1 MVPRLAMYGL
11 VSTTL
16 AGGVVYSAL
25 QTRANFFAAAVAV
38 GRSSGS
44 LMVLANFAL
53 FNAICLGIGIKK
65 VFFGQLRAIE
75 YEHLFEKL
83 WIFLTES
90 LLALTIFRDDFSAP
104 FAIMYGVL
112 LFLKCF
118 HWITADRVD
127 YMDQIP
133 PPGPPKSFHIR
144 IASIILI
151 LTAFDMILASYSIET
166 ILTEG
171 VSAMVLFASEFTI
184 LQASIFGTAARYFVG
199 LIDLRRARGR
209 ADAPSWEEKSMY
221 LFYVDLVVDF
231 FKLLTYLSFFA
242 VILLHYGLPLHILR
256 DVYMTLRSFI
266 SRCGDLIRYRRA
278 TRDMDALYPDAT
290 EEEMDRLGDK
300 TCIICRE
307 EMVPR
312 GSDREAQLRAER
324 EAEDAELGV
333 EVGASTGGGPNETPK
348 KLACG
353 HVFHFHCLRSWLE
366 RQQSCPTCRRD
377 VLRTP
382 APTPARAA
390 ADRAAAA
397 FANLNNN
404 NNNDDNQNNNNN
416 HINQPPMPT
425 PGAVPQPP
433 NAPQP
438 RPTDGQAMQQ
448 AYNEYFSLPRNGW
461 DNPVPNNINGGHD
474 SSTGP
479 AGLGEEGDDTRLQR
493 GIWGGPVIP
502 GRFFRAP
509 LGAAPRFPS
518 PDNAAAGPNNISQ
531 THLSRPTIRTT
542 PAPPS
547 ASDVQTQS
555 QPQSRHPRLDSR
567 RSSHNHL
574 SAPGTP
580 QLSGHVTPFSS
591 NPPVVFTSTGAA
603 RTAQSSSAAA
613 QTAEDEAVVE
623 TINPKIPNENDAR
636 RLAAEAALRR
646 FGITSTPAGVS
657 VSDSGSTD
665 GKGKGKAK
673 EQPSLD
679 IPAPAPNPNDVWEA
693 TPTHIPRL
701 SNITP
706 SFLPAASTA
715 PGSSSS
721 GLPRPAD
728 TTFDISAVDRTV
740 QSLEERLR
748 VLREVDETIWGLVG
762 ELTKLKSSWENTASR
777 PKSTSEADLQTDD
790 TAKAEVEDNFADTSK

>member
-11 VSTTL
+11 ASTAL

-75 YEHLFEKL
+75 YEHLFERL

-133 PPGPPKSFHIR
+133 PPGPPKSFHFR

-151 LTAFDMILASYSIET
+151 LTVFDITLASYSIET

-184 LQASIFGTAARYFVG
+184 LQASIFGTAARYAVG

-209 ADAPSWEEKSMY
+209 ADAPSWEEKSMW

-231 FKLLTYLSFFA
+231 FKLFTYLSFFA

-256 DVYMTLRSFI
+256 DVYMTLRSFV

-312 GSDREAQLRAER
+312 GSAREAQLRAER

-333 EVGASTGGGPNETPK
+333 EVGATATGGGPNETPK

-390 ADRAAAA
+390 ADRAAHAL
-397 FANLNNN
+397 ANLNNN
-404 NNNDDNQNNNNN
+404 ANNNNN
-416 HINQPPMPT
+416 NANPPPLPT
-425 PGAVPQPP
+425 PGGVPQQP

-461 DNPVPNNINGGHD
+461 DNPVPNSANGN
-474 SSTGP
+474 SSNVATSVQT
-479 AGLGEEGDDTRLQR
+479 EENDDTRLQR

-502 GRFFRAP
+502 GQFFRAP
-509 LGAAPRFPS
+509 LGAAPRFPL
-518 PDNAAAGPNNISQ
+518 PANVIAGPSTSQ
-531 THLSRPTIRTT
+531 PHASRPTIRTT
-542 PAPPS
+542 LAHSPAS
-547 ASDVQTQS
+547 ASETQS
-555 QPQSRHPRLDSR
+555 AQTRRPHFESR
-567 RSSHNHL
+567 RSSTNHL
-574 SAPGTP
+574 SAPATP

-603 RTAQSSSAAA
+603 RNAPTAASEP
-613 QTAEDEAVVE
+613 TEGEEAVE
-623 TINPKIPNENDAR
+623 TIVPKIVNENDAR

-646 FGITSTPAGVS
+646 FGVTSTSEGRSKGKEKEEPTLDTTSAMT
-657 VSDSGSTD
+657 STD
-665 GKGKGKAK
+665 EWNA
-673 EQPSLD
+673 PSTR
-679 IPAPAPNPNDVWEA
+679 V
-693 TPTHIPRL
+693 PRL
-701 SNITP
+701 NNVTP
-706 SFLPAASTA
+706 SFLSASSA
-715 PGSSSS
+715 RSHRSLDRS
-721 GLPRPAD
+721 AD
-728 TTFDISAVDRTV
+728 TTLDISAVECTV
-740 QSLEERLR
+740 QSLEERLK

-762 ELTKLKSSWENTASR
+762 ELTKLKSSWEKPGTSSPEMGGIPMPRSSSR
-777 PKSTSEADLQTDD
+777 EGYQTTDHGERNEVDDDL
-790 TAKAEVEDNFADTSK
+790 ARP